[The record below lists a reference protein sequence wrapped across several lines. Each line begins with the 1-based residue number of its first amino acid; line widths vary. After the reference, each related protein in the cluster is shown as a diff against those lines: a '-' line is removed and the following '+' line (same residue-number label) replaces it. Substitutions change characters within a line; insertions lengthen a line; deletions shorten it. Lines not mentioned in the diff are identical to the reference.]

1 MSTLTGVKTVTGYQW
16 KNMARAKWLLG
27 YAGFYIVMTEVLLR
41 FAGSGAKVLLSLS
54 NVMLL
59 LIPIVGMLYGALHIY
74 QSNDF
79 TELLL
84 SQPLDRASVFWGLY
98 GGMSVPLAL
107 AFVVGASL
115 PMMWHSLFTPELL
128 GAAIQLLS
136 LGMLLSLITT
146 ALGTWLG
153 LAFYQDKVK
162 GLGMVLVLWLILAV
176 LYDGIILFLVYLLGD
191 YPIEQPVLIVS
202 MLNPI
207 DLARIL
213 VMLQF
218 DVSAL
223 MGYTGAVFN
232 RFFGSFWGMGLAT
245 GSLLIWLIIPLAGAY
260 RRFKKMDF

>member
-1 MSTLTGVKTVTGYQW
+1 MSTYAGIRTVTGYQW

-27 YAGFYIVMTEVLLR
+27 YTLFYVLLTEVLLR
-41 FAGSGAKVLLSLS
+41 FAGSGDKVLLSLS
-54 NVMLL
+54 NIMLF

-84 SQPLDRASVFWGLY
+84 AQPMDRSQVFWGLY
-98 GGMSVPLAL
+98 AGMSIPLAA
-107 AFVVGASL
+107 AFVIGAGL
-115 PMMWHSLFTPELL
+115 PLTWHGIIDPGLWGT
-128 GAAIQLLS
+128 AIQLLS
-136 LGMLLSLITT
+136 LGAMLSLIMT
-146 ALGTWLG
+146 ALGIWLG
-153 LAFYQDKVK
+153 LTFYQDKVK
-162 GLGMVLVLWLILAV
+162 GLGVVLVLWLILGV
-176 LYDGIILFLVYLLGD
+176 LYDGLILLTVYLLGD
-191 YPIEQPVLIVS
+191 YPLEQPVLIIS

-207 DLARIL
+207 DLARIM

-232 RFFGSFWGMGLAT
+232 RFFGSFWGMGIAT
-245 GSLLIWLIIPLAGAY
+245 GSLAIWLTIPLIGAF

>member
-1 MSTLTGVKTVTGYQW
+1 MSTYAGVKTVTGYQW
-16 KNMARAKWLLG
+16 KNMARAKWLIG
-27 YAGFYIVMTEVLLR
+27 YTGFYIVLTEVLLR

-84 SQPLDRASVFWGLY
+84 AQPLDRSNVFWGLY
-98 GGMSVPLAL
+98 GGMSVPLAG
-107 AFVVGASL
+107 AFAIGTVL
-115 PMMWHSLFTPELL
+115 PMTWHGLLNPELL
-128 GAAIQLLS
+128 GSALQLLS
-136 LGMLLSLITT
+136 MGILLSLITT
-146 ALGTWLG
+146 ALGTWMG

-162 GLGMVLVLWLILAV
+162 GLGLVLVVWLIMAV
-176 LYDGIILFLVYLLGD
+176 LYDGLILLLVYMLGD

-232 RFFGSFWGMGLAT
+232 RFFGSFWGIGIAT
-245 GSLLIWLIIPLAGAY
+245 ASMLVWLVIPLVGAY